1 VTDFFAFRTMIAS
14 RFIQVVF
21 ALGLAGIVVMFL
33 GAAANDRVLLGLLL
47 LVFGALY
54 WRVLCEV
61 FIVFFRMNDTLR
73 AIKEDTAS
81 LSPALATIGL
91 APDQAD
97 RDRQLTP
104 VGGDSSGA
112 SAEPDNEA

>member
-1 VTDFFAFRTMIAS
+1 MSDFFAFRTMIAS

-33 GAAANDRVLLGLLL
+33 GAAANDRALLGLLL

-61 FIVFFRMNDTLR
+61 FIVFFRMNDTLK
-73 AIKEDTAS
+73 AIKADTAS

-91 APDQAD
+91 TPGQPDP
-97 RDRQLTP
+97 DRQLAP
-104 VGGDSSGA
+104 VGGDSSGK
-112 SAEPDNEA
+112 STEPDNEA